1 MNDLLEHLKFISA
14 HAFANVILWVAISY
28 FFFQMLNYFSNG
40 GFSQVIKKN
49 KKLQPLLAAMMG
61 SIPGSGSTLF
71 LFPMYKEGSLS
82 FAALV
87 SAFIATMGE
96 TAFILLVGQPILYL
110 WMVLFSF
117 IISVIVGY
125 FLLFINVDKYVEGEL
140 LTNANNDLD
149 KRYVDLH
156 NKEHQ
161 PKNQAYHMVFNIM
174 MPSLFAIAITLALPY
189 FIVHTI
195 EMSSDSDHEAHSILM
210 DEHEHEHEHSGFL
223 EAMDWF
229 YFVTTIILLTSF
241 TLQRTVLKNYNF
253 NGHVHIHKDSD
264 KVNLKKDVKHI
275 AYDTYDHSLFM
286 FVWVFIA
293 MFIVTVPFEYIP
305 ELSHDVYGMFDDI
318 GFIIALI
325 FIGGFISIIPGC
337 GVNILFTGWIL
348 AVADHAHTD
357 GIAFTLPFAILITNS
372 MAQDG
377 DAGFPLLANNK
388 RCYFIMKGINISVGI
403 IFGLLFIPLTSV
415 LPGIVV

>member
-1 MNDLLEHLKFISA
+1 MDQLLGIFKATSS

-96 TAFILLVGQPILYL
+96 TAFILLVAQPALYL

-117 IISVIVGY
+117 IISVMVGY
-125 FLLFINVDKYVEGEL
+125 FLLFINIDKYVKDEML
-140 LTNANNDLD
+140 SNNNLD
-149 KRYVDLH
+149 SKYTDLH
-156 NKEHQ
+156 NHDHK
-161 PKNQAYHMVFNIM
+161 PDNQAYHIFFNIM
-174 MPSLFAIAITLALPY
+174 LPTLFAIAITMALPY
-189 FIVHTI
+189 FIIHTI
-195 EMSSDSDHEAHSILM
+195 EHSDNTHTHSEIDH
-210 DEHEHEHEHSGFL
+210 DHEHSTNEEFL
-223 EAMDWF
+223 GVMDWF
-229 YFVTTIILLTSF
+229 YFITTIILLISF
-241 TLQRTVLKNYNF
+241 TLQRTVLKKYNF
-253 NGHVHIHKDSD
+253 NAHVHIHKDVD
-264 KVNLKKDVKHI
+264 KVDIKKDIKHI
-275 AYDTYDHSLFM
+275 AYDTYDHSLFI
-286 FVWVFIA
+286 FVWVFLT
-293 MFIVTVPFEYIP
+293 MLVVTIPFEYIP
-305 ELSHDVYGMFDDI
+305 ALPEDVHNKFDDI
-318 GFIIALI
+318 GFIIGLT
-325 FIGGFISIIPGC
+325 FIGGIISIIPGC
-337 GVNILFTGWIL
+337 GVNLIFTTWIL
-348 AVADHAHTD
+348 AVADHTPE
-357 GIAFTLPFAILITNS
+357 GMSFILPFSILITNS

-388 RCYFIMKGINISVGI
+388 RSYFLMKGINISVGI
-403 IFGLLFIPLTSV
+403 VFGLLFIPLTRV

>member
-1 MNDLLEHLKFISA
+1 MNELLEHLKFISA

-49 KKLQPLLAAMMG
+49 KKSQPLLAAMMG

-117 IISVIVGY
+117 IISVMVGY
-125 FLLFINVDKYVEGEL
+125 FLLFINVDKYVEKEL
-140 LTNANNDLD
+140 LTNANNELD
-149 KRYVDLH
+149 KKYVDLH
-156 NKEHQ
+156 NKEYK
-161 PKNQAYHMVFNIM
+161 PKNQAYHIVFDRMI
-174 MPSLFAIAITLALPY
+174 PSLFAIAITLALPY

-195 EMSSDSDHEAHSILM
+195 EVSSDSIHETHSIVM
-210 DEHEHEHEHSGFL
+210 DDHDHEHEHSEFL
-223 EAMDWF
+223 KVMDWF
-229 YFVTTIILLTSF
+229 YFATTIILLTSF

-253 NGHVHIHKDSD
+253 NNHVHIHKDSD
-264 KVNLKKDVKHI
+264 KVNIKKDVKHI

-286 FVWVFIA
+286 FVWVFTA

-305 ELSHDVYGMFDDI
+305 KLSHDVYGMFDDI

-337 GVNILFTGWIL
+337 GVNILFTAWIL
-348 AVADHAHTD
+348 GVAEHAHGD

-388 RCYFIMKGINISVGI
+388 RSYFIMKGINISVGI
-403 IFGLLFIPLTSV
+403 IFGLLFIPLTNV